1 MASVNKVI
9 LIGNL
14 GADPE
19 VRYTQNSQAVAN
31 FRIATTDVWTDREG
45 NKQERTEWH
54 NIVAWGKL
62 GEICGQYLKKGKQ
75 IYVEGRIQTRQWE
88 DKEGGKR
95 YTTEVVANIMQ
106 MLGRPGEGEGGGG
119 GGRAGSARR
128 RRRWPARPAPRRP
141 VPAPRR
147 RRRFPAGPS
156 ARLGRRRPA
165 VLAPRIG
172 SKQTA
177 PAPPTRPAP
186 FFVAPA
192 SISPALRTPHT
203 TDTRRT
209 AAPAPGRSAARA
221 RSAGVR
227 PPPSQCGGRSR

>member
-106 MLGRPGEGEGGGG
+106 MLGRPGDGEGGGG
-119 GGRAGSARR
+119 GGGARSER
-128 RRRWPARPAPRRP
+128 SSGGGGGQRGPRPG
-141 VPAPRR
+141 
-147 RRRFPAGPS
+147 GPS
-156 ARLGRRRPA
+156 PHPDDEGDFP
-165 VLAPRIG
+165 
-172 SKQTA
+172 Q
-177 PAPPTRPAP
+177 APPPGSDDDDLP
-186 FFVAPA
+186 F
-192 SISPALRTPHT
+192 
-203 TDTRRT
+203 
-209 AAPAPGRSAARA
+209 
-221 RSAGVR
+221 
-227 PPPSQCGGRSR
+227 